1 MSLERQFTNQGRVYR
16 FVVTNRLEGWE
27 VREEEDSSVLRLV
40 RRQDWHRVERDIHLF
55 ELRALALKKEG
66 WIEN

>member
-16 FVVTNRLEGWE
+16 FVVTNDLEGWE
-27 VREEEDSSVLRLV
+27 VREEEDSSVLRRA

-55 ELRALALKKEG
+55 EIRALALKGEG

>member
-1 MSLERQFTNQGRVYR
+1 MSVERHLTNHGRVHR
-16 FVVTNRLEGWE
+16 FVVTNDVGGWE

-40 RRQDWHRVERDIHLF
+40 RRQDWHRVERDIQLF
-55 ELRALALKKEG
+55 EIRALALKSEG